1 MLRKILRRYGI
12 AVTSLGLTCLS
23 ILLSLLIASSLTGL
37 QGDRLDSS
45 GLLIS
50 ILAPAL
56 ITPLLS
62 WQTLGLLACLDAA
75 EHKLQVQS
83 ITDELTQVYNR
94 RHFVE
99 YANRELK
106 RVRRFG
112 GTFTIAIL
120 DLDNFKFVNDT
131 HGHLIGDQILVDLC
145 RICRSCVREADVFAR
160 YGGDEF
166 LLLLP
171 ETGRQQAQILLQRIL
186 ETLSI
191 TTFPLRG
198 AEIRIAVSVRAA
210 TLEPQMADVD
220 ALLSQADQAL
230 YQAKRNGGDQFAFY
244 HPSGAALS
252 TAGYLEIDVSPV
264 KAKLDDVELQRST
277 GNPGQ

>member
-1 MLRKILRRYGI
+1 MLRNILRRYVI

-23 ILLSLLIASSLTGL
+23 ILPSLLIASSLTGL
-37 QGDRLDSS
+37 QGDRLDGSRF
-45 GLLIS
+45 LIS

-62 WQTLGLLACLDAA
+62 WQTLSLLARLDAA

-83 ITDELTQVYNR
+83 ITDESTQVYNR

-131 HGHLIGDQILVDLC
+131 YGHLIGDQLLVGVC

-166 LLLLP
+166 VLLLP
-171 ETGRQQAQILLQRIL
+171 ETGRQEAQILLHRIL

-191 TTFPLRG
+191 TTFPLR
-198 AEIRIAVSVRAA
+198 AVSVGAA
-210 TLEPQMADVD
+210 TFEPQMADVD
-220 ALLSQADQAL
+220 ALLSQADHAL
-230 YQAKRNGGDQFAFY
+230 YQAKRNGGNQFAFY
-244 HPSGAALS
+244 HPLGAALS
-252 TAGYLEIDVSPV
+252 TASYQEIDAGPV
-264 KAKLDDVELQRST
+264 KAKLDDVELQLST
-277 GNPGQ
+277 GNSGQ

>member
-1 MLRKILRRYGI
+1 MRKILRRYGI

-37 QGDRLDSS
+37 QGDRLDGS

-50 ILAPAL
+50 ILSLAL

-62 WQTLGLLACLDAA
+62 WQTLSLLARLDAA
-75 EHKLQVQS
+75 EHKLQIQS

-94 RHFVE
+94 RHSVE
-99 YANRELK
+99 YADRELK

-112 GTFTIAIL
+112 GTFTIASL

-131 HGHLIGDQILVDLC
+131 HGHLIADQILVSLC
-145 RICRSCVREADVFAR
+145 RICCSCVREADVFAR
-160 YGGDEF
+160 YGDDEF
-166 LLLLP
+166 VLLLP

-198 AEIRIAVSVRAA
+198 AEICIAVSVRAA

-264 KAKLDDVELQRST
+264 KAKLDDVELQCST